1 VKSSPFYLHTSPAEL
16 PQGHLTAQGDLLNQT
31 GLMPDYNKLC
41 KGKMK
46 ENLSDFLTSVEG
58 KIDVKT
64 ISDAE
69 GLTGL
74 LRKPPS
80 MQRDLN
86 PLSYEQISAF
96 KLQPGRLGDVK
107 NSLSS
112 SHRKK
117 KKRRDHEDG
126 EGKKHRRKKKKR
138 ENNDVT

>member
-1 VKSSPFYLHTSPAEL
+1 MGPESW
-16 PQGHLTAQGDLLNQT
+16 
-31 GLMPDYNKLC
+31 KLRNFNTFC
-41 KGKMK
+41 HF
-46 ENLSDFLTSVEG
+46 SG

-126 EGKKHRRKKKKR
+126 EG
-138 ENNDVT
+138 